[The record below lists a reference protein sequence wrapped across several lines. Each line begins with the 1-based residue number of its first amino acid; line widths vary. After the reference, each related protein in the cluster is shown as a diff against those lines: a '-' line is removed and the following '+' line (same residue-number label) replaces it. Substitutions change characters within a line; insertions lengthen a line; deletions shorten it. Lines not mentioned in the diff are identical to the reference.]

1 MGKCESCS
9 RTQCSHDHIDNSV
22 CASDPTS
29 GHWGNYSF
37 CNRVIIGGVCVEAG
51 AHQIAARCGQNDV
64 RTNTT
69 QTTNKTQTHHLC
81 VEVLVNS
88 ARAYPTDIID
98 IVPDV
103 LALTCRYL
111 CTLLRACSCRTESRT
126 EIEERQATAPLQ
138 LVTPGV
144 KPSHEDR
151 SPLCHF
157 RSVWL
162 SFPPL
167 FGQQGNRSFGVC
179 CVFHRYNFFYTTM
192 NIRFLI

>member
-1 MGKCESCS
+1 MGKCESYS
-9 RTQCSHDHIDNSV
+9 RTQCSHDYIGNSV

-81 VEVLVNS
+81 VEFLVNS

-111 CTLLRACSCRTESRT
+111 CTLLRACRTESRT
-126 EIEERQATAPLQ
+126 EIEERQAFVQQMRAAGNTEHEATMQQQIGERMEELR
-138 LVTPGV
+138 LVEKHMHG
-144 KPSHEDR
+144 SNSR
-151 SPLCHF
+151 AS
-157 RSVWL
+157 
-162 SFPPL
+162 
-167 FGQQGNRSFGVC
+167 
-179 CVFHRYNFFYTTM
+179 
-192 NIRFLI
+192 